1 MKRLVHMEAE
11 GTDWV
16 ANSLLAAVTEE
27 VGAAVRCRT
36 VIAERVGR
44 IGGGATHASVTGAAG
59 AEKDAAAVL
68 GTGNDETEGGK
79 RRKGRKRRAP
89 ERGEL

>member
-59 AEKDAAAVL
+59 AEKDAAVL
-68 GTGNDETEGGK
+68 GTGKGEAEGGK
-79 RRKGRKRRAP
+79 RRKVRKRRAQ
-89 ERGEL
+89 ERGDL